1 MQGFQKIFLFTVMS
15 LVALPAGAQIV
26 SSSSMVI
33 MRKKLPDVKPGYE
46 QSVDLSY
53 SMLTDGNTALD
64 INYIGG
70 YRFNNAFFLGLGTGM
85 EHSLTSGTVY
95 SSDDGYTPLGALPLP
110 TLNIPVYAHFR
121 VYFMKSRVTTFIALS
136 AGGRFSTSREFEI
149 AAGPVKY
156 GTCGAL
162 VFAAIGVNYRLDAYK
177 SLYLTIGGGGA
188 TSPYLRDAS
197 IATATVTN
205 EFEFGLKA
213 NIGFTF

>member
-1 MQGFQKIFLFTVMS
+1 MKSFKKIFLFAAM
-15 LVALPAGAQIV
+15 LFAALPSGAQIV

-33 MRKKLPDVKPGYE
+33 TRKKLPDVKPGYE

-53 SMLTDGNTALD
+53 SLLTDNNTALD

-70 YRFNNAFFLGLGTGM
+70 YRFNNTFFLGLGAGL
-85 EHSLTSGTVY
+85 EYNLTSGTVQ
-95 SSDDGYTPLGALPLP
+95 SSEGYTSLGALPLP
-110 TLNIPVYAHFR
+110 ALNIPIYAHFR
-121 VYFMKSRVTTFIALS
+121 VYFMKSRVTPFIALS
-136 AGGRFSTSREFEI
+136 AGGRFSTSREFDI

-162 VFAAIGVNYRLDAYK
+162 AFAAIGVNYRLDADK

-188 TSPYLRDAS
+188 TSPYLRETS